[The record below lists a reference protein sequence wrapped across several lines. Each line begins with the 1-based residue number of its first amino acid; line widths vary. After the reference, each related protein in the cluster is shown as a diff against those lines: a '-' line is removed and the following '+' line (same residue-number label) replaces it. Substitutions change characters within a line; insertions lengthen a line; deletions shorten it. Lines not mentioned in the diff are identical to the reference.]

1 MAYGRI
7 QNLSYDFQEL
17 YTNKRMTRFCFAV
30 IIVSFL
36 VILQI
41 ILAFSMHSVGWMGNS
56 LASVIVNKN
65 GLRHWN
71 YAQIGDLNFGGVGT
85 RSANLQ
91 SVDELLND
99 KDVRIL
105 SFCHQDWHGI
115 RQASYGQKF
124 PVIEVKDFYN
134 DKQLN
139 NLLLLFSNM
148 PHLEIILVNG
158 IPFGAIKFAKKVKQ
172 KFPDIQVLFIYHG
185 SLAQMFHDAEA
196 DVVNEMITAT
206 QDGII
211 DRVGIVK
218 EGLVNTFAAFGIE
231 TFEIYNFPSPPYDFR
246 RIQNGK
252 QSEDVGKSSV
262 SGFDGRKQ
270 WHVGVFGSHWIHKNV
285 LVQIVALCQFDY
297 VIIHVLKKPS
307 ISYLQHC
314 RAYIVEHGDSIPHY
328 KFVELIR
335 RMDVTMYVSLTEGF
349 PMTVLESISVG
360 VPALTSATSAIYS
373 LDPYLHDAL
382 VVNEADSPDFIALK
396 VQKVFENY
404 STITQKICILV
415 PKIHTRAQQLMD
427 SFIGN
432 KPLSKLAAIG
442 EKETRSRCLSSAT
455 SKC

>member
-71 YAQIGDLNFGGVGT
+71 YVQIGDLNFGGVGT

-206 QDGII
+206 QDG
-211 DRVGIVK
+211 VPGYGV
-218 EGLVNTFAAFGIE
+218 FSF
-231 TFEIYNFPSPPYDFR
+231 FR
-246 RIQNGK
+246 G
-252 QSEDVGKSSV
+252 G
-262 SGFDGRKQ
+262 
-270 WHVGVFGSHWIHKNV
+270 VGVSLGGGFTSSFTGESTTSSFLGGLLCCGVVDVPSQACLVYDCGASTGV
-285 LVQIVALCQFDY
+285 LSTQFTSRFY
-297 VIIHVLKKPS
+297 
-307 ISYLQHC
+307 Q
-314 RAYIVEHGDSIPHY
+314 AG
-328 KFVELIR
+328 
-335 RMDVTMYVSLTEGF
+335 
-349 PMTVLESISVG
+349 G
-360 VPALTSATSAIYS
+360 V
-373 LDPYLHDAL
+373 
-382 VVNEADSPDFIALK
+382 VVP
-396 VQKVFENY
+396 
-404 STITQKICILV
+404 C
-415 PKIHTRAQQLMD
+415 
-427 SFIGN
+427 
-432 KPLSKLAAIG
+432 
-442 EKETRSRCLSSAT
+442 
-455 SKC
+455 